1 MFLCL
6 CVSVSYFFVA
16 CLFVCWHFKKRE
28 IKCLQLC
35 GLWGGEDLVGTG
47 GGEQHKERIL
57 SEKYFNNEKSA

>member
-6 CVSVSYFFVA
+6 CVSVSYFFVV

-47 GGEQHKERIL
+47 GKQHKERIL